1 LLKIEN
7 LTVAYEVAPVLHS
20 INLEVK
26 EGQVVALLGANGAG
40 KSTTLKT
47 ISGLVR
53 PLEGS
58 IRFGETEITSLRPD
72 QVVEMGIA
80 HVPEGRMVFPGLTV
94 EENLK
99 IGSYTRKFSQSE
111 LRAELESV
119 YELFPRLAERKR
131 QLAGTMSGGEQ
142 QMLAIGRALMCKPR
156 LLMLDEPSL
165 GLAPVII
172 DSIMEKIMEI
182 NQHGTTIL
190 LIEQNAHL
198 ALEVSHYAYVLSVGK
213 VVSQGLSSELAKD
226 KDMLAAY
233 LGGS

>member
-20 INLEVK
+20 INLQVQ
-26 EGQVVALLGANGAG
+26 EGQIVALLGANGAG

-53 PLEGS
+53 PMEGS
-58 IRFGETEITSLRPD
+58 VSFGGKEITKLRPD
-72 QVVEMGIA
+72 EIVELGIA
-80 HVPEGRMVFPGLTV
+80 HVPEGRLVFPGLTV
-94 EENLK
+94 EENLR
-99 IGSYTRKFSQSE
+99 IGSYTQKFTQAE
-111 LRAELESV
+111 IKAELENV

-142 QMLAIGRALMCKPR
+142 QMLAIGRALMCKPK

-172 DSIMEKIMEI
+172 DSIMEKITEI

-213 VVSQGLSSELAKD
+213 VVSEGQSADLAKD
-226 KDMLAAY
+226 KAMLAAY